1 MFQQDGSGKLG
12 ADTHANLKEHLHT
25 KTAEE
30 LEEELDAI
38 FEREECEGVEADP
51 KVVFEYYKAIEALKQ
66 NEEPQTP
73 GSFQESW
80 ATFTKNHPD
89 LFPKEERKPRTR
101 RLPLR
106 HVVEAA
112 VLLAI
117 LLALAVSASGVDW
130 PDYIIMLGKEI
141 LQIAPSESESGV
153 MELAE
158 PNENGYTS
166 LENAVADLGTTQNVR
181 IIDWVPERFSIQ
193 SISFKETEI
202 YTTVLAVFKSEKS
215 ELVIRISYYFDK
227 NEMPD
232 LAFEQNRDERQ
243 SIYKFADIEH
253 LFSENFNRVQAVWKN
268 GNIFYSVSG
277 EVTREEMER
286 MVNSTYGG

>member
-1 MFQQDGSGKLG
+1 M
-12 ADTHANLKEHLHT
+12 
-25 KTAEE
+25 
-30 LEEELDAI
+30 
-38 FEREECEGVEADP
+38 
-51 KVVFEYYKAIEALKQ
+51 KQ
-66 NEEPQTP
+66 NEETQTP

-141 LQIAPSESESGV
+141 LQIAPSELESGV

-181 IIDWVPERFSIQ
+181 IIDWVPARFSIQ
-193 SISFKETEI
+193 SVAVREYSI
-202 YTTVLAVFKSEKS
+202 YTMASARLTSGES
-215 ELVIRISYYFDK
+215 ELILRISYYSDQE
-227 NEMPD
+227 EMPD
-232 LAFEQNRDERQ
+232 LACEDDDEKRK
-243 SIYKFADIEH
+243 IYPFNGVEH
-253 LFSENFNRVQAVWKN
+253 VFTENFDRFQAAWKD
-268 GNIFYSVSG
+268 GNLLYSISG
-277 EVTREEMER
+277 AVTQEEMER

>member
-66 NEEPQTP
+66 NEETQTP

-166 LENAVADLGTTQNVR
+166 LEDAVADLGTTQNVR
-181 IIDWVPERFSIQ
+181 IIDWVPARFSIQ
-193 SISFKETEI
+193 SVAVREYSI
-202 YTTVLAVFKSEKS
+202 YTMASARLTSGES
-215 ELVIRISYYFDK
+215 ELILRISYYSDQE
-227 NEMPD
+227 EMPD
-232 LAFEQNRDERQ
+232 LACEDDDEKRK
-243 SIYKFADIEH
+243 IYPFNGVEH
-253 LFSENFNRVQAVWKN
+253 VFTENFDRFQAAWKD
-268 GNIFYSVSG
+268 GNLLYSISG
-277 EVTREEMER
+277 AVTQEEMER